1 MSATPPPKELSMQPP
16 RRERPPSGA
25 APPSES
31 AKTGSERAW
40 NGLMKDLDTAA
51 AVLAGPKGAIDARER
66 AEGFRYVLRVLSGAL
81 DMHLERADPER
92 PALTRMLTPTRKFL
106 GDNPDTDYDYF
117 PVQSDVVYRIRG
129 HRGNVTYIG
138 FCLYNAREGGGIEVG
153 GNLADEQLKYGP
165 DGAFEV
171 VLAAKRPADADNWI
185 ELAARSY
192 CMLVRQYYLDRRK
205 ETRTELALETLPVA
219 PPPGPLDEAAL
230 AQRLSAVGR
239 YVRETV
245 DLSASLSIYASLQVV
260 QGEAKRSQG
269 EVIDGIVQE
278 SRLAQ
283 AQALAETLDPK
294 VILGHM
300 PTPDIMYAG
309 AWWELAD
316 DEAVLVEG
324 AVPVARYWSVQ
335 IFNRWLESPDYRY
348 RKVAINSREAKVQK
362 DGTFRVVLAH
372 RDPSV
377 ANFIETAGHRQG
389 QICLRALLCKEPL
402 SISFRRVKLDD
413 LARQPP
419 Y

>member
-1 MSATPPPKELSMQPP
+1 MQPP
-16 RRERPPSGA
+16 EHGTRPSSGDPFA
-25 APPSES
+25 SAP
-31 AKTGSERAW
+31 ATTVSERAW
-40 NGLMKDLDTAA
+40 KDLVIELNEAA
-51 AVLAGPKGAIDARER
+51 AVLTGQKGAVDARER
-66 AEGFRYVLRVLSGAL
+66 AEGFRYLLRVLSGAL

-117 PVQSDVVYRIRG
+117 PVRSDGTYRIRG

-138 FCLYNAREGGGIEVG
+138 FCLYDTREGGGIEVG

-165 DGAFEV
+165 DGSFEV
-171 VLAAKRPADADNWI
+171 VLGARRPPQCDNWM
-185 ELAARSY
+185 ELSPRSY
-192 CMLVRQYYLDRRK
+192 CMLIRQYYLDRRQ
-205 ETRTELALETLPVA
+205 ETRTEVTVEALASA
-219 PPPGPLDEAAL
+219 PPPGPFEETEL
-230 AQRLSAVGR
+230 AERLAAVGR
-239 YVRETV
+239 YVKETV

-260 QGEAKRSQG
+260 RDEAKRSQG

-278 SRLAQ
+278 SHLEK
-283 AQALAETLDPK
+283 AQALAETIDPK

-324 AVPVARYWSVQ
+324 PAPKARYWSVQ

-348 RKVAINSREAKVQK
+348 RKVAINSHEVELEKN
-362 DGTFRVVLAH
+362 GTFRVVLAR
-372 RDPSV
+372 RDPRV
-377 ANFIETAGHRQG
+377 PNWIETAGHRQG

-402 SISFRRVKLDD
+402 SISFRRVKLRE
-413 LARQPP
+413 LAAR
-419 Y
+419 